1 MMKTDFCDNFYLHFC
16 IFFGEIGVKTA
27 YFFAFDEWNCGCFSQ
42 KNVQISE
49 FLKEKNAVKNGCGGV
64 RAAEKALFIQKIN
77 IFL

>member
-1 MMKTDFCDNFYLHFC
+1 MMETDFCDNFYLHFC

-49 FLKEKNAVKNGCGGV
+49 FLKEKNAVKKT
-64 RAAEKALFIQKIN
+64 AAAVSARQKKR
-77 IFL
+77 FLYKK